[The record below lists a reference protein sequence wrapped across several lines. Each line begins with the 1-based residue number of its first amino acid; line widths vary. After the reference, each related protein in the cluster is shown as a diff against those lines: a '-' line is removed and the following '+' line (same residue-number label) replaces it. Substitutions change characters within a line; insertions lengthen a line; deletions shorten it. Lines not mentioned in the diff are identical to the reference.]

1 MNITLESRDR
11 LADEVIWKKRK
22 LTYAEVHA
30 CGWTSEDNC
39 RRYVYD
45 RWCGSIGQRGVTIRT
60 KKLWTSA
67 VGGLRVSG
75 EIEVEGSLWK
85 VEWSTHDAIQAEIV
99 PKVTNRRHYNG
110 HIFDAPDVL
119 SLLGYVVAPDVV
131 RAKMAAMVTLG
142 PRAHNDFVK
151 ITRVGI
157 GDWSKAKLLNEKL
170 LESYQKMV
178 KWTTEAIE
186 QKKWELEQVQ
196 CQISFLSIGATFED
210 AKAPEQE

>member
-1 MNITLESRDR
+1 MAGRYTSFEQFWPFYLNEH
-11 LADEVIWKKRK
+11 AD
-22 LTYAEVHA
+22 A
-30 CGWTSEDNC
+30 
-39 RRYVYD
+39 
-45 RWCGSIGQRGVTIRT
+45 
-60 KKLWTSA
+60 
-67 VGGLRVSG
+67 
-75 EIEVEGSLWK
+75 
-85 VEWSTHDAIQAEIV
+85 
-99 PKVTNRRHYNG
+99 TNRRLHFAGTTLVN
-110 HIFDAPDVL
+110 VTL
-119 SLLGYVVAPDVV
+119 
-131 RAKMAAMVTLG
+131 MAAMVTLG